1 MPALALRRAF
11 DDLAHRIDGAHN
23 PDWRPELLGPGDDR
37 TQAEAFVAAVYRERH
52 GATLREF
59 MPWLLAFR
67 DAGGAL
73 LAVVGLRLAA
83 NAPLFVEQYLD
94 APAEQAVAGALARA
108 VDRETM
114 VEVGGLAAQRP
125 GDARRLI
132 LCLTRGLD
140 AAGLRW
146 VLFAA
151 TLQLR
156 NAFDRLGLRP
166 VALAPARRERLR
178 PSATDWGRYY
188 DSQPVLLCGDLAA
201 GAAFL
206 AVMPHEA
213 VRRPRAVRA
222 PAAAA
227 ETTP

>member
-11 DDLAHRIDGAHN
+11 DDLALRLHGSHD
-23 PDWRPELLGPGDDR
+23 PDWRPELLGAGDDR
-37 TQAEAFVAAVYRERH
+37 AEAEAFVAAVYRDRH

-67 DAGGAL
+67 DDRGAL

-83 NAPLFVEQYLD
+83 GAPLFVEQYLD
-94 APAEQAVAGALARA
+94 MPAERAVAGALSRA
-108 VDRETM
+108 VDRASM
-114 VEVGGLAAQRP
+114 VEVGGLAARRP

-166 VALAPARRERLR
+166 VALAPARPERLR
-178 PSATDWGRYY
+178 PAATDWGRYY
-188 DSQPVLLCGDLAA
+188 DSQPMLLCGDIAA
-201 GAAFL
+201 GASFL
-206 AVMPHEA
+206 GAGVHDE
-213 VRRPRAVRA
+213 RRAHRRARAVAA
-222 PAAAA
+222 PA
-227 ETTP
+227 ERRS